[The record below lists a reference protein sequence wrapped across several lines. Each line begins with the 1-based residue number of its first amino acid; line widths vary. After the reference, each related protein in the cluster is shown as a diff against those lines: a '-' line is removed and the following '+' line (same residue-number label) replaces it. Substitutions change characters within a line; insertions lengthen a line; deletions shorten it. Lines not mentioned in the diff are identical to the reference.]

1 MKNPKFWATMI
12 VLSLVLSI
20 TSSVVSLLTLRRAI
34 LNREVVQALDVMV
47 WDTQIAEEDLDQA
60 ADPELLAE
68 AAELASAMEDS
79 VQPAAAE
86 QPQKTVK
93 KAQPKQEEQV
103 EEPKVI
109 IGETYVDLGLPSGTL
124 WKAQNEDGL
133 MGYDVA
139 KKKFGRSLPSLKQ
152 WEELNKNCV
161 WEWTGDG
168 YNVTGPNGKC
178 IFIPAAGY
186 RNVSGQVGKV
196 GVYGNYWSSTS
207 KNKDEAWRFGF
218 EQGKFS
224 IAAHSRQYGRSIRLV
239 EKRQFT
245 LEDIGK

>member
-1 MKNPKFWATMI
+1 MI

-60 ADPELLAE
+60 ADSVLLAE

-86 QPQKTVK
+86 QPQKSVK

-139 KKKFGRSLPSLKQ
+139 KKKYGRSLPSLKQ

-186 RNVSGQVGKV
+186 RNVSGLVGKV

>member
-1 MKNPKFWATMI
+1 MI

-20 TSSVVSLLTLRRAI
+20 ISSVVSLLTLRRAI

-60 ADPELLAE
+60 ADSVLLAE

-79 VQPAAAE
+79 VQPAVAE
-86 QPQKTVK
+86 QPQKPVK
-93 KAQPKQEEQV
+93 KAQPKQAEPV
-103 EEPKVI
+103 EEPQVI

-207 KNKDEAWRFGF
+207 KNNEEAWRFGF
-218 EQGKFS
+218 EPGKFS